1 MLKNITMEKNQT
13 PATAYIILE
22 TRWPNTKQIYKI
34 RLMITHKGKQ
44 KYFTIIIPGVP
55 ASMSEADF
63 AKTKQDKPRKP
74 FSEYREKFNIIEA
87 DARKIITDLPEFSF
101 EAFEK
106 QYFDPPKE
114 DKDLFNGITAYS
126 TELRKQVR
134 VSTANNYDSTAYSF
148 RKYCTDNK
156 LTTLYYDDITVDFL
170 NSYEAWM
177 LKEGHNLT
185 TVGIYLRNI
194 RAILNIAIRKDL
206 IKKDSYPFGKGKF
219 EIPAGRNV
227 KKALSVQD
235 VGKIFNYQVLEGTTL
250 HRQRD
255 YWIFSYLCNG
265 INMKDIARLKYRNID
280 KESITFIRAKTERR
294 QRSNQKTIVVP
305 LTQEI
310 ADIIRRWGNE
320 ASSQDGY
327 VFPILRNDITP
338 DKELALIQQAI
349 KTLNKYIR
357 RIASSLELGKDVS
370 SYTARHSFAS
380 VMKQSGA
387 STEFISES
395 LGHSNLA
402 TTENY
407 LASFEM
413 DTKRELAKNLT
424 KFE

>member
-1 MLKNITMEKNQT
+1 MEKNQT
-13 PATAYIILE
+13 PATAYVILE
-22 TRWPNTKQIYKI
+22 TRWPNTKQMYKLK
-34 RLMITHKGKQ
+34 LMITFKRIQ
-44 KYFTIIIPGVP
+44 KFYTIIIPGVP
-55 ASMSEADF
+55 ATMSELDF
-63 AKTKQDKPRKP
+63 AKTKLDKPRKP

-87 DARKIITDLPEFSF
+87 DARQTITDLPEFSF

-106 QYFDPPKE
+106 QYFDPPKV
-114 DKDLFNGITAYS
+114 DKDLFTGIKNYS
-126 TELRKQVR
+126 NELRKQTR

-148 RKYCTDNK
+148 RKYCTDNQI
-156 LTTLYYDDITVDFL
+156 TTLYYNDITVAFL
-170 NSYEAWM
+170 NNYEAWM

-194 RAILNIAIRKDL
+194 RAILNIAIQKGL
-206 IKKDSYPFGKGKF
+206 FNKEAYPFGKGKF

-227 KKALSVQD
+227 KKALTVQD
-235 VGKIFNYQVLEGTTL
+235 VGKIFNYPAIDGTTTQ
-250 HRQRD
+250 RQRD

-265 INMKDIARLKYRNID
+265 INMKDIARLRYRNID
-280 KESITFIRAKTERR
+280 KDSITFIRAKTERR
-294 QRSNQKTIVVP
+294 QRANQKTIVVP
-305 LTQEI
+305 LTEEI
-310 ADIIRRWGNE
+310 ADIIFRWGNQA
-320 ASSQDGY
+320 ASKNGY
-327 VFPILRNDITP
+327 VFPILRDDITP
-338 DKELALIQQAI
+338 DKELALIQQSI

-357 RIASSLELGKDVS
+357 RIAGELKIEKDVS

-413 DTKRELAKNLT
+413 ETKRKLAKNLL
-424 KFE
+424 KF